1 MTTRDQYMAVARELA
16 NYMNAWRLA
25 FKTYA
30 IAELDTMMK
39 ATAGEGA
46 RISTPT
52 AAETFESCL
61 QERGFVVFPS
71 IKDNQEGYVRIYRAS
86 SKIGNL
92 LSAFRYPGPNGD
104 TELAGLLSS
113 LARARRPDAIA
124 NEDADAAG

>member
-25 FKTYA
+25 FKSYA

-46 RISTPT
+46 RVSTSST
-52 AAETFESCL
+52 AEIFEGCL

-71 IKDNQEGYVRIYRAS
+71 IKDNQEGYVRVYRAS

-104 TELAGLLSS
+104 NELSMLLSS
-113 LARARRPDAIA
+113 LSRARRPDVTV
-124 NEDADAAG
+124 NEDSEVG

>member
-25 FKTYA
+25 FKSYA
-30 IAELDTMMK
+30 ISELDTMMK
-39 ATAGEGA
+39 TTAGEGA
-46 RISTPT
+46 RVSTDS
-52 AAETFESCL
+52 AAESFESCL

-104 TELAGLLSS
+104 NELSALLSS
-113 LARARRPDAIA
+113 LSRARRPDVAV
-124 NEDADAAG
+124 NDDSEAG